1 MLAASASSR
10 RWSGSSSPRRIG
22 LSPSFTVY
30 LDSMLSLLSLSLCVF
45 VFSLCEWCCPL
56 CVCVVC
62 PLSRSLGRRQGG
74 LAQILLSGW
83 QPKVLTCP
91 PGSTFFTYLLQY
103 TFCHYDCIYNL
114 YTTIFCCE
122 SLLYSIHVCPFWE
135 RDPSSVAHPE
145 TSSVFGGKFF
155 LLWNKTLRTDG
166 VVFCTDCTDPWG
178 KSRFMIWGYVKKIDL
193 HWLDSGLE
201 SNWSS
206 FPWNPRGIA
215 ITFMIWHI
223 CG

>member
-1 MLAASASSR
+1 M
-10 RWSGSSSPRRIG
+10 
-22 LSPSFTVY
+22 Y
-30 LDSMLSLLSLSLCVF
+30 LFFLCVNGVVLSVF
-45 VFSLCEWCCPL
+45 VWFVLCPGLWGGDKAVWLRSYLVADNQRYSLVLLDP
-56 CVCVVC
+56 
-62 PLSRSLGRRQGG
+62 PSSL
-74 LAQILLSGW
+74 I
-83 QPKVLTCP
+83 CI
-91 PGSTFFTYLLQY
+91 Y